1 MPLVPLKRTRYS
13 DSKVRSAIMKIMP
26 FKTYLTVSGL
36 LFCSLFVVNCS
47 YIEGIN
53 TQRDPQVLAAPDKVS
68 LMLAE
73 AADKTS
79 KAMET
84 LAAVEQAKSPAI
96 AVQPIHN
103 APPELQ
109 RAITVS
115 WIGPAEVISKK
126 LADRASY
133 TFLRIGDP
141 PPIPLVVNIDV
152 ENQPVVDVLRDIGLQ
167 LGTRA
172 DVKVDSVRR
181 TVEIHYAPVTGLGS

>member
-1 MPLVPLKRTRYS
+1 
-13 DSKVRSAIMKIMP
+13 MKTTSI
-26 FKTYLTVSGL
+26 KKL
-36 LFCSLFVVNCS
+36 LSTAGMLSCTLILANCNTLQS
-47 YIEGIN
+47 WS

-79 KAMET
+79 RAMET

-115 WIGPAEVISKK
+115 WIGPAEEISKK

-141 PPIPLVVNIDV
+141 PPIPLVVNIDAS
-152 ENQPVVDVLRDIGLQ
+152 NQPVVDVLRDVGLQ

-172 DVKVDSVRR
+172 DVKVDAVRR